1 MMNTV
6 ATHQAENSMHLRGAI
21 SVMRG
26 YGFRIEREGRA
37 GDDLQEDSLA
47 TACLMLGI
55 PANDDNKRLAPVI
68 ELAQTLRDNV

>member
-1 MMNTV
+1 MNTV
-6 ATHQAENSMHLRGAI
+6 ATQQAENSMHLRGAI
-21 SVMRG
+21 SVMSG
-26 YGFRIEREGRA
+26 YGFRIEREGRT

-55 PANDDNKRLAPVI
+55 PVTDDNKRLASVV